1 MLSSRCHCCIRQTL
15 SLLSAA
21 ILLVVSHVALLLVL
35 VIHLVTPHSQDSKE
49 AFSSRRCQ
57 IRTHRA
63 GSVHAPPRVSC
74 WWKTFPCWSILILVR
89 CTSWCISL
97 LSQYMTE
104 RLNYS
109 LGLLFFFVA
118 GRANQTWILG
128 LFFIVFIFL
137 GVYSSP
143 PQFKHFISSCHQK
156 MFHPSI
162 HATNIFT
169 LPTSDIWFNSNFSQ
183 GFFINWNRQF
193 WFFHHSFVYSRFF
206 FPTVAP
212 TLEKNREMT
221 KHDIQVTVAPSN
233 TSEFFFFYFLRVV
246 VYAGSKTI
254 FCVVCKVSD

>member
-1 MLSSRCHCCIRQTL
+1 MSVVMLSSRCHCCIRQTL

-74 WWKTFPCWSILILVR
+74 WWKTFPCWSILIPVR

-128 LFFIVFIFL
+128 LFFIVLYFSVCTLHLLSSNI
-137 GVYSSP
+137 SSP
-143 PQFKHFISSCHQK
+143 VVIRRCSI
-156 MFHPSI
+156 HPSI
-162 HATNIFT
+162 HPCNQHLHTSNIRH
-169 LPTSDIWFNSNFSQ
+169 LI
-183 GFFINWNRQF
+183 
-193 WFFHHSFVYSRFF
+193 
-206 FPTVAP
+206 
-212 TLEKNREMT
+212 
-221 KHDIQVTVAPSN
+221 
-233 TSEFFFFYFLRVV
+233 
-246 VYAGSKTI
+246 
-254 FCVVCKVSD
+254 